1 MCSLAAQRRGSSRLR
16 RLGSSSRLL
25 SKDALSPNPNPN
37 SSSRGTS
44 IAAAAATQ
52 EGRGPKV
59 PTHRLLGPVV
69 SSARA
74 DRVVSNAK
82 SAKSQI
88 L

>member
-1 MCSLAAQRRGSSRLR
+1 MCSLAAQRRGSSPLR

-44 IAAAAATQ
+44 IAAATR